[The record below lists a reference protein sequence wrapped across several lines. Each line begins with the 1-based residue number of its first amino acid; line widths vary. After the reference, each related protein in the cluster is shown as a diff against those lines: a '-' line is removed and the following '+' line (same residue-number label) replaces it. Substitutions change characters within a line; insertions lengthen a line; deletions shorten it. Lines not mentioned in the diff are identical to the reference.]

1 MSERT
6 EATYRAAVERWMAG
20 DLGAARQLLEQ
31 ALAGSD
37 GPATDPWWFAT
48 SRAMA
53 HVAMD
58 QGDLAL
64 AATHLAR
71 VPFDLIG
78 AAQTIVLQARLAHL
92 RGDDGEAA
100 QLLSAAVQRVLADAE
115 TDIAP
120 LMNGAIALA
129 NAAELLAELGF
140 AEEAVRVVG
149 LGRAR
154 VDRAGV
160 DDPSVDATFSEVE
173 RSAAGVANPR
183 TDPVPVE
190 RWNEVRASR
199 DIPAHTEAND
209 VAYAVVVTLVVDGDA
224 ERYAALD
231 RSVCDLLD
239 ADPDLG
245 EVDGTGTDGDVWELF
260 VDGDDP
266 ESLWAAIEPLVVAAR
281 PPAGSRAVISLITGE
296 RREVALG
303 A

>member
-1 MSERT
+1 MSEAT
-6 EATYRAAVERWMAG
+6 EATYRAGVERWMAG
-20 DLGAARQLLEQ
+20 DLDAAQQLLEQ

-92 RGDDGEAA
+92 RGDDDEAA
-100 QLLSAAVQRVLADAE
+100 ERLSAAVQRVLADVE
-115 TDIAP
+115 SGIAP

-129 NAAELLAELGF
+129 NAAELLVELGF
-140 AEEAVRVVG
+140 AEEASRVVG

-160 DDPSVDATFSEVE
+160 DDPSVAATFAEVE
-173 RSAAGVANPR
+173 RSAAGVAK
-183 TDPVPVE
+183 
-190 RWNEVRASR
+190 
-199 DIPAHTEAND
+199 HTEAND
-209 VAYAVVVTLVVDGDA
+209 VPYAVVVTLVVDGDL

-231 RSVCDLLD
+231 RSVCDLLE

-266 ESLWAAIEPLVVAAR
+266 EALWAAIEPLVVAAR
-281 PPAGSRAVISLITGE
+281 PPTGSRAVISHITGE

>member
-1 MSERT
+1 MSEAT
-6 EATYRAAVERWMAG
+6 EATYRAGVERWMAG
-20 DLGAARQLLEQ
+20 DLDAAQQLLEQ

-92 RGDDGEAA
+92 RGDDDEAA
-100 QLLSAAVQRVLADAE
+100 ERLSAAVQRVLADAE
-115 TDIAP
+115 SGIAP

-129 NAAELLAELGF
+129 NAAELLVELGF

-160 DDPSVDATFSEVE
+160 DDPSVAATFAEVE
-173 RSAAGVANPR
+173 RSAAGV
-183 TDPVPVE
+183 VK
-190 RWNEVRASR
+190 
-199 DIPAHTEAND
+199 HTEAND
-209 VAYAVVVTLVVDGDA
+209 VPYAVVVTLVVDGDP
-224 ERYAALD
+224 ERYVALD
-231 RSVCDLLD
+231 RSVCDLLE

-266 ESLWAAIEPLVVAAR
+266 EALWAAIEPLVVAAR
-281 PPAGSRAVISLITGE
+281 PPTGSRAVISHITGE